1 MPRPPKATPLA
12 RLGEAIGD
20 LAREALA
27 RLLPEPE
34 PEPERI
40 PVRVRER
47 R

>member
-1 MPRPPKATPLA
+1 MPRPPKATTLA

-20 LAREALA
+20 LARDALD

-34 PEPERI
+34 PERI
-40 PVRVRER
+40 PIRVRER